1 MTLPQFPKT
10 LVAQQIEEII
20 GQIGRDVDIFY
31 VYSTMAC
38 PNPDDSLDP
47 ITNTSTNSFC
57 QVCSGHY
64 WIDVWSGVVWSGH
77 ISWKFDFRNEFETGG
92 RVFLGDA
99 QVKVMYSDDRESILK
114 TPRTYLVVDGK
125 TMDIIK
131 ETLLGT
137 PINRVILD
145 VKERQD

>member
-1 MTLPQFPKT
+1 MTLPQFPKS
-10 LVAQQIEEII
+10 LVASQIEEII

-57 QVCSGHY
+57 QVCSGQY

-77 ISWKFDFRNEFETGG
+77 ISWKFDYRNEFETGG

-99 QVKVMYSDDRESILK
+99 QVKVMHSGERESILK
-114 TPRTYLVVDGK
+114 TPKTYLVVDGK

-137 PINRVILD
+137 PINRIILD
-145 VKERQD
+145 VKERED